1 MTLTPH
7 SWHTWVFHK
16 GTWEDFFTTNNPQN
30 KTVIF
35 SGHSLEIFTFL
46 ATEYIGE
53 VFRTTTGTIQVNIG
67 HWLLITLKKLA
78 TLNRILWQFFLL
90 FPSIK
95 ISPLHLPKI

>member
-1 MTLTPH
+1 MRKCQPLTPH
-7 SWHTWVFHK
+7 SWHSRVFHK

-53 VFRTTTGTIQVNIG
+53 VFRTTTETIQVNIG
-67 HWLLITLKKLA
+67 HWLLITLKKVGNPEQDIMA
-78 TLNRILWQFFLL
+78 HLL
-90 FPSIK
+90 FFFSK
-95 ISPLHLPKI
+95 H